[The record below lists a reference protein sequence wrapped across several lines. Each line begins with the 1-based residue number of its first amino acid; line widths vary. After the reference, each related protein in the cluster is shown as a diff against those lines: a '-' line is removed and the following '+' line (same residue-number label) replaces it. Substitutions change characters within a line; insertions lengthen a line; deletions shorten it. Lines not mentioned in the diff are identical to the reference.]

1 MSTEAVMAFTERV
14 SGDPELQEQ
23 VKAIWAEKSGQAER
37 MARLGQTVGLEFTA
51 QEFVAAAESA
61 RELNQGEL
69 SEDELES
76 VAGTGTKMVQQ
87 TLQPQAILE
96 YTELSLQNIKGI
108 P

>member
-1 MSTEAVMAFTERV
+1 MSTKAVLAFTERV
-14 SGDPELQEQ
+14 SGDPELQRQ

-37 MARLGQTVGLEFTA
+37 MAELGQKVGFEFSA
-51 QEFVAAAESA
+51 QEFVEAAISA
-61 RELNQGEL
+61 REMNQGEL
-69 SEDELES
+69 TEDELES

-87 TLQPQAILE
+87 TLSPQAIWE